1 MEVSARRAF
10 ALLKSLAFERLSG
23 SDAEKCAAET
33 LLAEAQ
39 GCGVDAHIEEFS
51 VPCGRV
57 GSARLVVT
65 APYQKEYAVTG
76 YERSLSTPEGG
87 LDADFYYA
95 EDLLPAQGCA
105 HADLCPQCEWR
116 ARYGA
121 AAARKRRAGR
131 RQARYGAGQRPGW
144 CGAGKRK
151 TNSVQQMKGAL
162 LPWKYPL
169 AARLR
174 C

>member
-95 EDLLPAQGCA
+95 EDLLPAHLLHVKGKIVMINGRLRRADVPGFPVGASGCA
-105 HADLCPQCEWR
+105 L
-116 ARYGA
+116 
-121 AAARKRRAGR
+121 
-131 RQARYGAGQRPGW
+131 
-144 CGAGKRK
+144 
-151 TNSVQQMKGAL
+151 
-162 LPWKYPL
+162 
-169 AARLR
+169 
-174 C
+174 

>member
-57 GSARLVVT
+57 GSAPGRHR
-65 APYQKEYAVTG
+65 A
-76 YERSLSTPEGG
+76 LSEGI
-87 LDADFYYA
+87 
-95 EDLLPAQGCA
+95 
-105 HADLCPQCEWR
+105 R
-116 ARYGA
+116 RYGLRA
-121 AAARKRRAGR
+121 LAVHARG
-131 RQARYGAGQRPGW
+131 RPGR
-144 CGAGKRK
+144 GF
-151 TNSVQQMKGAL
+151 L
-162 LPWKYPL
+162 L
-169 AARLR
+169 

>member
-76 YERSLSTPEGG
+76 SSAR
-87 LDADFYYA
+87 
-95 EDLLPAQGCA
+95 
-105 HADLCPQCEWR
+105 CPRPR
-116 ARYGA
+116 AAWTRI
-121 AAARKRRAGR
+121 
-131 RQARYGAGQRPGW
+131 
-144 CGAGKRK
+144 
-151 TNSVQQMKGAL
+151 SIM
-162 LPWKYPL
+162 
-169 AARLR
+169 LR
-174 C
+174 ICCPRTCSM

>member
-95 EDLLPAQGCA
+95 EDLLPAHLLHVKGKIVMINGR
-105 HADLCPQCEWR
+105 L
-116 ARYGA
+116 
-121 AAARKRRAGR
+121 RRADYETCVPPMR
-131 RQARYGAGQRPGW
+131 RRSCAGAPRACILKSTANAWRVPAATCAR
-144 CGAGKRK
+144 
-151 TNSVQQMKGAL
+151 
-162 LPWKYPL
+162 
-169 AARLR
+169 
-174 C
+174 

>member
-65 APYQKEYAVTG
+65 APYQKEYAVHARG
-76 YERSLSTPEGG
+76 RPGRG
-87 LDADFYYA
+87 F
-95 EDLLPAQGCA
+95 LLCRGS
-105 HADLCPQCEWR
+105 
-116 ARYGA
+116 
-121 AAARKRRAGR
+121 AARAPAPCKG
-131 RQARYGAGQRPGW
+131 QDRYDQRPPAPRG
-144 CGAGKRK
+144 
-151 TNSVQQMKGAL
+151 L
-162 LPWKYPL
+162 
-169 AARLR
+169 
-174 C
+174 

>member
-65 APYQKEYAVTG
+65 APYQMEYAVTS

-87 LDADFYYA
+87 RDAEF
-95 EDLLPAQGCA
+95 
-105 HADLCPQCEWR
+105 
-116 ARYGA
+116 
-121 AAARKRRAGR
+121 
-131 RQARYGAGQRPGW
+131 
-144 CGAGKRK
+144 
-151 TNSVQQMKGAL
+151 
-162 LPWKYPL
+162 
-169 AARLR
+169 
-174 C
+174 

>member
-95 EDLLPAQGCA
+95 EDLLPAHLLHVKGKIVMING
-105 HADLCPQCEWR
+105 R
-116 ARYGA
+116 AAPRG
-121 AAARKRRAGR
+121 
-131 RQARYGAGQRPGW
+131 
-144 CGAGKRK
+144 
-151 TNSVQQMKGAL
+151 L
-162 LPWKYPL
+162 
-169 AARLR
+169 
-174 C
+174 